1 MTDKVDFQKKRGIGT
16 NSFGIWIMIAVLGLG
31 IEIFT
36 TQLISIWFAVSA
48 LINLFLVSMH
58 IGLKWQLIQFIVTGV
73 ILLLIFRPLAKKLQP
88 KFHPMNAADGIVG
101 KTGTVLNDQRVKVD
115 GQSWKYAAV
124 EKLNTGDSVK
134 VVALNGVT
142 LQVQKIKG
150 REE

>member
-1 MTDKVDFQKKRGIGT
+1 
-16 NSFGIWIMIAVLGLG
+16 MIVILGFG

-36 TQLISIWFAVSA
+36 TQLISIWFAISA
-48 LINLFLVSMH
+48 LINLFLISMH
-58 IGLKWQLIQFIVTGV
+58 ASLKWQLIQFIVTGT

-88 KFHPMNAADGIVG
+88 KFHPMNAADGIIG

-115 GQSWKYAAV
+115 GQLWKYAAV

>member
-1 MTDKVDFQKKRGIGT
+1 
-16 NSFGIWIMIAVLGLG
+16 MIAVLGLG

>member
-1 MTDKVDFQKKRGIGT
+1 
-16 NSFGIWIMIAVLGLG
+16 MIAILGFG
-31 IEIFT
+31 VEIFT

-58 IGLKWQLIQFIVTGV
+58 VSLKWQLIQFIVTGV

-88 KFHPMNAADGIVG
+88 KFHPMNAADGIIG

-115 GQSWKYAAV
+115 GQLWKYAAV

>member
-1 MTDKVDFQKKRGIGT
+1 
-16 NSFGIWIMIAVLGLG
+16 MIAVLGLG

-134 VVALNGVT
+134 VIALNGVT

>member
-1 MTDKVDFQKKRGIGT
+1 
-16 NSFGIWIMIAVLGLG
+16 MIAILGFG
-31 IEIFT
+31 VEIFT

-73 ILLLIFRPLAKKLQP
+73 TLLLIFRPLAKKLQP
-88 KFHPMNAADGIVG
+88 KFHPMNAADGIIG

-115 GQSWKYAAV
+115 GQLWKYAAV

>member
-1 MTDKVDFQKKRGIGT
+1 
-16 NSFGIWIMIAVLGLG
+16 MIAVLGLG

-48 LINLFLVSMH
+48 LINLLLVSMH

>member
-1 MTDKVDFQKKRGIGT
+1 
-16 NSFGIWIMIAVLGLG
+16 MIAILGFVV
-31 IEIFT
+31 EIFT

-73 ILLLIFRPLAKKLQP
+73 TLLLIFRPLAKKLQP
-88 KFHPMNAADGIVG
+88 KFHPMNAADGIIG

-115 GQSWKYAAV
+115 GQLWKYAAV

>member
-16 NSFGIWIMIAVLGLG
+16 NSFGIWIMIAILGFG
-31 IEIFT
+31 VEIFT

-48 LINLFLVSMH
+48 LINLFLVSMY
-58 IGLKWQLIQFIVTGV
+58 IGLKWQLIQFVVTGV
-73 ILLLIFRPLAKKLQP
+73 VLLLIFRPLAKKLQP

-115 GQSWKYAAV
+115 GQSWKYATDA
-124 EKLNTGDSVK
+124 KLNVGDSVK

-142 LQVQKIKG
+142 LQVQKIK
-150 REE
+150 EKED

>member
-1 MTDKVDFQKKRGIGT
+1 
-16 NSFGIWIMIAVLGLG
+16 MIAILGFG
-31 IEIFT
+31 VEIFT

-73 ILLLIFRPLAKKLQP
+73 TLLLIFRPLAKKLQP
-88 KFHPMNAADGIVG
+88 KFHPMNAADGIIG

-115 GQSWKYAAV
+115 GQLWKYAAV

-150 REE
+150 REEQ

>member
-1 MTDKVDFQKKRGIGT
+1 
-16 NSFGIWIMIAVLGLG
+16 MIAILGFG
-31 IEIFT
+31 VEIFT
-36 TQLISIWFAVSA
+36 TKLISIWFAVSA

-73 ILLLIFRPLAKKLQP
+73 TLLLIFRPLAKKLQP
-88 KFHPMNAADGIVG
+88 KFHPMNAADGIIG

-115 GQSWKYAAV
+115 GQLWKYAAV

>member
-1 MTDKVDFQKKRGIGT
+1 
-16 NSFGIWIMIAVLGLG
+16 MIAILGFG
-31 IEIFT
+31 VEIFI

>member
-1 MTDKVDFQKKRGIGT
+1 
-16 NSFGIWIMIAVLGLG
+16 MIAILGFG
-31 IEIFT
+31 VEIFT

-73 ILLLIFRPLAKKLQP
+73 TLLLIFRPLAKKLQP
-88 KFHPMNAADGIVG
+88 KFHPMNAADGIIG

-115 GQSWKYAAV
+115 GQLWKYAAV

-134 VVALNGVT
+134 VVALNWVT

>member
-1 MTDKVDFQKKRGIGT
+1 
-16 NSFGIWIMIAVLGLG
+16 MIAVLGFG
-31 IEIFT
+31 IEVFT

-58 IGLKWQLIQFIVTGV
+58 IGLKWQLIQFIVTGA

-88 KFHPMNAADGIVG
+88 KFHPMNAADGIIG

-115 GQSWKYAAV
+115 GQLWKYAAV

>member
-1 MTDKVDFQKKRGIGT
+1 MVAV
-16 NSFGIWIMIAVLGLG
+16 FGFGV
-31 IEIFT
+31 EIFT

-101 KTGTVLNDQRVKVD
+101 KTGTILNDQRVKVD

>member
-1 MTDKVDFQKKRGIGT
+1 MLAILG
-16 NSFGIWIMIAVLGLG
+16 FGV
-31 IEIFT
+31 EIFT

-73 ILLLIFRPLAKKLQP
+73 TLLLIFRPLAKKLQP
-88 KFHPMNAADGIVG
+88 KFHPMNAADGIIG

-115 GQSWKYAAV
+115 GQLWKYAAV

>member
-1 MTDKVDFQKKRGIGT
+1 
-16 NSFGIWIMIAVLGLG
+16 MIAILGFG
-31 IEIFT
+31 VEIFT

-73 ILLLIFRPLAKKLQP
+73 TLLLIFRPLAKKLQP
-88 KFHPMNAADGIVG
+88 KFHPMNAADGIIG

-115 GQSWKYAAV
+115 GQLWKYAAV

-134 VVALNGVT
+134 VVAQNGVT

>member
-1 MTDKVDFQKKRGIGT
+1 
-16 NSFGIWIMIAVLGLG
+16 MIAILGFG
-31 IEIFT
+31 VEIFT

>member
-1 MTDKVDFQKKRGIGT
+1 
-16 NSFGIWIMIAVLGLG
+16 
-31 IEIFT
+31 
-36 TQLISIWFAVSA
+36 
-48 LINLFLVSMH
+48 
-58 IGLKWQLIQFIVTGV
+58 
-73 ILLLIFRPLAKKLQP
+73 
-88 KFHPMNAADGIVG
+88 MNAADGIIG

-115 GQSWKYAAV
+115 GQLWKYAAV